1 MSRVGWLTRG
11 LAEVPE
17 DDAWLSERE
26 REVLSTLRIDKRRGD
41 WRLGRWTAKSAVAS
55 WQGVPLAAV
64 EVIAAKDGAPEA
76 LIDGSEAPVAL
87 SLSHRAGRGLAAV
100 GDVPAALG
108 CDLEAIEP
116 RSPAFVREWLRP
128 AEQEMVGGLDGER
141 RDLAANLVWS
151 AKEAVTKVRR
161 EGLRLNIRQAT
172 VEPGGLTGPAGPW
185 ERLRVAWE
193 DGPTERGWW
202 RQEPGWVM
210 VVVGDPA
217 PEAPPVAL
225 R

>member
-11 LAEVPE
+11 LADVPE

-26 REVLSTLRIDKRRGD
+26 REVLSTLRIDKRRTD

-55 WQGVPLAAV
+55 WQGVALAAV
-64 EVIAAKDGAPEA
+64 EVFAAKDGAPEA
-76 LIDGSEAPVAL
+76 LIDGREAQVAL

-100 GDVPAALG
+100 GDARAALG
-108 CDLEAIEP
+108 CDLEVIEE

-128 AEQEMVGGLDGER
+128 AEQEMVGGLNGER

-172 VEPGGLTGPAGPW
+172 VEPGGLSGSAGPW

-193 DGPTERGWW
+193 DGPTALGWW
-202 RQEPGWVM
+202 RREPGWVM

>member
-11 LAEVPE
+11 LADVPE
-17 DDAWLSERE
+17 HDRWLSERE
-26 REVLSTLRIDKRRGD
+26 REVLARLRIDKRRRD

-55 WQGVPLAAV
+55 RREVPVEAV
-64 EVIAAKDGAPEA
+64 EVLAAEDGAPEA
-76 LIDGSEAPVAL
+76 LLDGRAAGVAL

-100 GDVPAALG
+100 GDAPAAIG
-108 CDLEAIEP
+108 CDLEVIEP

-128 AEQEMVGGLDGER
+128 AEQEMVGGLNGER

-161 EGLRLNIRQAT
+161 EGLRLNIRLAT
-172 VEPGGLTGPAGPW
+172 VEPGRLTGSAGPW

-193 DGPTERGWW
+193 DGPTELGWW
-202 RQEPGWVM
+202 RHEPGWVM
-210 VVVGDPA
+210 VVAGDPA
-217 PEAPPVAL
+217 LEAPPVEL
-225 R
+225 D